1 MGRARFVLKFGLHF
15 LFQDP
20 RIRRSPS
27 DRQKSSSEGSNCLC
41 TSTSGDFVRW
51 ESRSEG
57 SNRRCKSLATKAL
70 SAAANSIKT
79 LILIS
84 ISIRFTLYYFSAWFA
99 LIVVLN
105 RTAQTVATV
114 LITARYAM
122 NLGIDRNE
130 QVADSACVAS
140 AERRGTQQ
148 PNVLTPNAAN
158 AAARPTKAL

>member
-1 MGRARFVLKFGLHF
+1 MPLHVHY
-15 LFQDP
+15 
-20 RIRRSPS
+20 
-27 DRQKSSSEGSNCLC
+27 
-41 TSTSGDFVRW
+41 GDYICW
-51 ESRSEG
+51 ESSSEG

-114 LITARYAM
+114 LITARYAK

>member
-1 MGRARFVLKFGLHF
+1 MFKVLDTFFVSAS
-15 LFQDP
+15 
-20 RIRRSPS
+20 RNSPVRS

-51 ESRSEG
+51 ESSSEG
-57 SNRRCKSLATKAL
+57 SNRRCKSLAAKAL
-70 SAAANSIKT
+70 IAAAYSIKT
-79 LILIS
+79 LIT

-114 LITARYAM
+114 LITARYAK

-158 AAARPTKAL
+158 AATRPTKAL